1 MPAEEVP
8 ISGENEVDMVL
19 KSLAELHERVVSPV
33 IRACLEDVYQDI
45 AHLVGSGEPVEK
57 PC

>member
-1 MPAEEVP
+1 MPAEGIPV
-8 ISGENEVDMVL
+8 SGENEVDMVL
-19 KSLAELHERVVSPV
+19 KALGDLQGKVANPV